1 MIEEKKADHLWLKYK
16 SGNTTE
22 AESQLVEL
30 WFHELNNDE
39 PIQLSDAEIEKAHQQ
54 MYVAV
59 HGQIKA
65 KQTKW
70 TLWHRLAGAAAILL
84 TVVGLSLLILN
95 QQKVNPI
102 VSNQKIL
109 PGGNKATLT
118 LGNGKVINL
127 NDALTGEL
135 ASQTGIVISKTA
147 DGELLYTVQSEAK
160 QEAAGKEGF
169 NIISTP
175 RGGQYQVNLPDGTK
189 VWLNAASYLKFLPDF
204 TKQAQRKVVFSGE
217 AYFEVAKSERPFI
230 VVTNQ
235 QEVKVLG
242 THFNINGY
250 TDDESIK
257 TTLLEGAVIVRNVKT
272 NQLSNLKPGQQN
284 VLKGNHMDI
293 LKVDTEEATA
303 WKNGYFTFNKE
314 PLESIMRK
322 ISRWYDVDIDAP
334 ANPALMRKEF
344 SGTVSRF
351 GNVSDVLEMLE
362 LTDVVHFKTEGRRI
376 IIMK

>member
-95 QQKVNPI
+95 QQKLNPI

-118 LGNGKVINL
+118 LANGKVINL

-135 ASQTGIVISKTA
+135 ASQTGIIISKTA
-147 DGELLYTVQSEAK
+147 DGELLYTVQSDVK
-160 QEAAGKEGF
+160 QETTTKEGF

-204 TKQAQRKVVFSGE
+204 SKQAQRKVVFSGE

-284 VLKGNHMDI
+284 MLKENRMDV
-293 LKVDTEEATA
+293 LKVDTEEAIA

-334 ANPALMRKEF
+334 ANPALMQKEF